1 MAGERRRR
9 IRPEEQPNIQ
19 VPDPAPSRYVLPEQS
34 RSSRTGPGFPN
45 RGEAIAQVEERGH
58 AVEKNRVIPFQTEDE
73 EEGWNESGRSAE
85 KKKPRKA
92 SAGKKTR
99 KKRSVLLLISAVIGT
114 LYTIYLITYFM
125 GISTTTTGT
134 EALGANLATA
144 IVLPHI
150 ALTALAALF
159 NWIGYLTCVR
169 GFALTGAILYCVAAF
184 VFFMYAL
191 FVVPEIILSFAG
203 FIRMKRQE

>member
-1 MAGERRRR
+1 MQAEERR
-9 IRPEEQPNIQ
+9 
-19 VPDPAPSRYVLPEQS
+19 
-34 RSSRTGPGFPN
+34 
-45 RGEAIAQVEERGH
+45 H
-58 AVEKNRVIPFQTEDE
+58 AVEKEQIIPIQTEDE
-73 EEGWNESGRSAE
+73 EEEWNGYGRSTE
-85 KKKPRKA
+85 RKKPRKA
-92 SAGKKTR
+92 SSGRKTR
-99 KKRSVLLLISAVIGT
+99 KRRSILLLISAVIGT
-114 LYTIYLITYFM
+114 LYTVYLITYFM

-159 NWIGYLTCVR
+159 NWIGYLTRVR

-203 FIRMKRQE
+203 FIRMKKLE